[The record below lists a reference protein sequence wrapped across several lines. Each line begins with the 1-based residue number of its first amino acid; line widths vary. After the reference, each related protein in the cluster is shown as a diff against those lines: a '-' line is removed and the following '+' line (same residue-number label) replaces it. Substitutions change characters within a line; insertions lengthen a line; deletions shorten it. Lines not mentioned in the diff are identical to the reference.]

1 MNIAVNFHAYVF
13 WNFSIQLCMPPCL
26 LQDHKYIAE
35 ILIFEYAHHCILWI
49 WCTPHNCNLLPYLV
63 NIMHTVQHF
72 DCALMSTPLPYLCS
86 CKPWHKRYGWSF
98 INHHKMHYFWLVI
111 WLVLYLWVAV
121 SWIFFLQNAPLYL
134 WKQRIRTYNCF
145 FLQMPICAFLFISSV
160 SFQDDCLL
168 GVYIYLNWYIE
179 RTSSLSIN

>member
-1 MNIAVNFHAYVF
+1 MNIAVHLHAYVF
-13 WNFSIQLCMPPCL
+13 WNFSIQLCMPLCL

-121 SWIFFLQNAPLYL
+121 SWIFFFKMHP
-134 WKQRIRTYNCF
+134 
-145 FLQMPICAFLFISSV
+145 FISESKEFEPITAFFFKCQFVLSYSYLQYHFRMIACWV
-160 SFQDDCLL
+160 S
-168 GVYIYLNWYIE
+168 IYTLID
-179 RTSSLSIN
+179 I

>member
-1 MNIAVNFHAYVF
+1 MASSVEPIMWQVVAHMLINLRSDEHCCPFACLCILKFQYIIMHAT
-13 WNFSIQLCMPPCL
+13 L
-26 LQDHKYIAE
+26 LAARHKYIAE

-121 SWIFFLQNAPLYL
+121 RWIFFSNCTPL
-134 WKQRIRTYNCF
+134 
-145 FLQMPICAFLFISSV
+145 
-160 SFQDDCLL
+160 
-168 GVYIYLNWYIE
+168 
-179 RTSSLSIN
+179 SLKAKNSNL